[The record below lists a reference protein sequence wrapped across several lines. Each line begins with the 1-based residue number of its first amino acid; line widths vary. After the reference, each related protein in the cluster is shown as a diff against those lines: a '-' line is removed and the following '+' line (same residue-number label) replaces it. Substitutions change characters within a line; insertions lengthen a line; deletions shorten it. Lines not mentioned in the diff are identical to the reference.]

1 MLGTKVRIS
10 EHNTKGNKNFL
21 DKKDHLLCKVAKE
34 IKKMS
39 TYTEKKYDFSCW
51 CVCQIVSLPREKS
64 KFFSSLTIQYVN
76 NKQI

>member
-39 TYTEKKYDFSCW
+39 TYTEKLNF
-51 CVCQIVSLPREKS
+51 RELKW
-64 KFFSSLTIQYVN
+64 KLKWRKTR
-76 NKQI
+76 KQEDKETRRML

>member
-39 TYTEKKYDFSCW
+39 TYTEKNTIFLVG
-51 CVCQIVSLPREKS
+51 VCAKLYLCHVKRVSSFHHLP
-64 KFFSSLTIQYVN
+64 FN
-76 NKQI
+76 M